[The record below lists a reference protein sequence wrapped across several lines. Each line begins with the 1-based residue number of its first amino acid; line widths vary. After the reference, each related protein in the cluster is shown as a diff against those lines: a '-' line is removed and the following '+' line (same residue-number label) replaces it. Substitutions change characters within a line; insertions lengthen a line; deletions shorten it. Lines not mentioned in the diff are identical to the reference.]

1 MNKHMASTLR
11 YLPLNRTIALSLG
24 LGICLVALLCL
35 KISPITS
42 NLATIWLPTALL
54 TSVLFHRR
62 YREWPVLLVCAALGI
77 LLADMIS
84 GYLPPGNIVNP
95 HYLANMLNNLI
106 EASMCAALLRH
117 YLDSQ
122 EPLAKLGD
130 WINFLSIAVVC
141 TPLFGAVLMM
151 VFNSTELNTMREFI
165 TWYISEA
172 VATVALVPV
181 GLLLRRDYLQQLKAS
196 GRLKNLLITLF
207 ITLLTSVMAMKWIPF
222 PFAFITLPLL
232 LAAIRLPQLDAF
244 IVFLSVTLIITP
256 LQPNQIVTIIPGML
270 GLADGL
276 VFVPLLLIL
285 LPINVVTMVMHALR
299 VEKSNIIESEN
310 RFRHAME
317 YSAIGM
323 ALVSPDGHWLQVN
336 KALCNLLG
344 YEPSELKKSTFQ
356 QITHPD
362 DLERDL
368 LQKQRLL
375 DGEIV
380 NYMLEKRYLCRNGQ
394 MVWTLLTV
402 SVVRNEAD
410 EPLYFISQV
419 KDITE
424 LKQTELTNKRL
435 TEALHEEKERLHI
448 TLNSINEAV
457 ISTDRQMNITFMN
470 PVAER
475 MTGWNQQ
482 QAQGH
487 PVSRIVHISNG
498 IDGPLIVDFSP
509 FDGYENQAQSLVLHG
524 HHGSSFD
531 VQLSVSPLK
540 TLSDEPIGSVLVLQ
554 DVSKSREL
562 MRQLSYNASHDLLTG
577 LSNRGYFEE
586 RFKNALALT
595 QQQGQQHCL
604 AFIDLDRFKAVNDT
618 AGHAAGDE
626 VLRQLS
632 QLMQDNL
639 RNSDTVARLGG
650 DEFAILFVDCR
661 IEQGQQIIQKLINR
675 INEFDFSWNHQIFHI
690 GASAG
695 ITGINSSRFTASE
708 YMAQAD
714 VACYTAKHNGRGQ
727 ICLYEH
733 ALKTHN
739 LAEKSA

>member
-1 MNKHMASTLR
+1 VNKNTTPTLS

-35 KISPITS
+35 KISPISS

-54 TSVLFHRR
+54 SSVLFHRH
-62 YREWPVLLVCAALGI
+62 YREWPVLLLCAALGI
-77 LLADMIS
+77 LMADVIS
-84 GYLPPGNIVNP
+84 GYLPSGNIINP

-106 EASMCAALLRH
+106 EASISAALLRH
-117 YLDSQ
+117 KLDSQ
-122 EPLAKLGD
+122 EPLAKLSD
-130 WINFLSIAVVC
+130 WINFLSIAVIF
-141 TPLFGAVLMM
+141 TPLFGAVLMI
-151 VFNSTELNTMREFI
+151 VFNSTELNTVREFT

-172 VATVALVPV
+172 VATVALLPV
-181 GLLLRRDYLQQLKAS
+181 GLLFRRDYFQQLQAP

-207 ITLLTSVMAMKWIPF
+207 ITLFTSVMAMQWIPF
-222 PFAFITLPLL
+222 PFAFIILPLL

-256 LQPNQIVTIIPGML
+256 LQPNQIVTIVPGMF

-336 KALCNLLG
+336 KALCDLLG
-344 YEPSELKKSTFQ
+344 YQENELKKSTFQ

-368 LQKQRLL
+368 RQKQRLL
-375 DGEIV
+375 DGDIV
-380 NYMLEKRYLCRNGQ
+380 NYMLEKRYLCRNGE

-402 SVVRNEAD
+402 SVVRNEAE

-424 LKQTELTNKRL
+424 LKQTELSNKRL

-470 PVAER
+470 PVAEK
-475 MTGWNQQ
+475 MTGWSQQ

-498 IDGPLIVDFSP
+498 IDGPLIIDFSP
-509 FDGYENQAQSLVLHG
+509 FNGDENPVQSLVLHG
-524 HHGSSFD
+524 HLGGIFD
-531 VQLSVSPLK
+531 IQLSVSPLK
-540 TLSDEPIGSVLVLQ
+540 TLSDDPIGIVLVLQ

-595 QQQGQQHCL
+595 QQQGQHHCL

-626 VLRQLS
+626 LLRLLS

-650 DEFAILFVDCR
+650 DEFAILFVECR
-661 IEQGQQIIQKLINR
+661 IEQGQHIIQKLINK
-675 INEFDFSWNHQIFHI
+675 INEFDFSWNNQRFHI

-695 ITGINSSRFTASE
+695 ITEINSARFTASE

-733 ALKTHN
+733 ALKAQDI
-739 LAEKSA
+739 AEK